1 MTDLQSKNTIIN
13 LTPGK
18 PGQPRI
24 YTEEEMK
31 EQKRE
36 WVRKYYRE
44 NKEKCN
50 LNNKMSKLRAKGIV
64 KWLSPQNKG
73 AIKRYTLMKK

>member
-1 MTDLQSKNTIIN
+1 MTMTDLQSKSSIVN

-31 EQKRE
+31 EWRRE

-44 NKEKCN
+44 QRE
-50 LNNKMSKLRAKGIV
+50 V
-64 KWLSPQNKG
+64 QF
-73 AIKRYTLMKK
+73 